1 MECDELCEANKEP
14 CDKKECRHWI
24 DYKDDLNCTLI
35 CARQNGPLTLREV
48 SKRLNV
54 SFVRVQQIEQNALK
68 KIKQKKNVYG
78 IT

>member
-1 MECDELCEANKEP
+1 MECDEICEANKEP
-14 CDKKECRHWI
+14 CDKKECRNYI
-24 DYKDDLNCTLI
+24 DYKDDLNCVLI

-54 SFVRVQQIEQNALK
+54 SFVRIQQIEQNAMK
-68 KIKQKKNVYG
+68 KIKQKKVVYG